1 MNFSNLKVVE
11 LASVLAGPSVGM
23 FFAEL
28 GAKVVKI
35 ENKKNNGDV
44 TRNWKLPN
52 EKKDEVSAYFSSI
65 NWGKEHLFIDYS
77 NDIDYNKVLQ
87 LLINA
92 DIVICN
98 FKQGAATKFNL
109 DYDSIK
115 ALNPSII
122 YAQLNGF
129 KSTPERV
136 AFDVVLQA
144 ECGYMYMN
152 GQADSP
158 PTKMP
163 LALMDILAAHQLK
176 EGILVALLNK
186 ASTGKGSYVESSL
199 EEAAISS
206 LANQATNWLMNKKT
220 PQRIGSLHPN
230 IAPYG
235 DVFKTK
241 DGKEL
246 VLAIGSDI
254 QFQKFCVLLGNEAIA
269 QDENY
274 RTNEN
279 RVKNRDL
286 LKNKLTTLILN
297 FNRDELIAS
306 GIENGIPMGAVR
318 NMQEVFETSTAQEMI
333 LEEQIGKQNT
343 KRVKTIAFEI
353 TPTGH

>member
-1 MNFSNLKVVE
+1 MNFESLKVIE

-28 GAKVVKI
+28 GAKVIKV
-35 ENKKNNGDV
+35 ENKRTNGDV

-52 EKKDEVSAYFSSI
+52 EKEGAISAYFSSI
-65 NWGKEHLFIDYS
+65 NWGKEHIFIDYS
-77 NDIDYNKVLQ
+77 NDEDYNQ
-87 LLINA
+87 LLGLLIDA

-98 FKQGAATKFNL
+98 FKKGAAVKFNL
-109 DYDSIK
+109 DYNSIK
-115 ALNPSII
+115 ALNPNVI

-129 KSTPERV
+129 KSDPKRV

-152 GQADSP
+152 GQTDSP

-186 ASTGKGSYVESSL
+186 ESTGKGAFVESSL

-206 LANQATNWLMNKKT
+206 LANQATNWLMNKKI

-235 DVFKTK
+235 DVFQTK
-241 DGKEL
+241 DEKEL
-246 VLAIGSDI
+246 VLAIGSDA
-254 QFQKFCVLLGNEAIA
+254 QFQKFCDLLDASSLA
-269 QDENY
+269 QKDLFL
-274 RTNEN
+274 TNEN
-279 RVKNRDL
+279 RVKNRNL
-286 LKNKLTTLILN
+286 LKSELTKLIIL
-297 FNRDELIAS
+297 FNRDELIQS
-306 GIENGIPMGAVR
+306 CIDNGIPMGAVR
-318 NMQEVFETSTAQEMI
+318 NMEEVFESETAKNMI
-333 LEEQIGKQNT
+333 LEEKVGEQNT
-343 KRVKTIAFEI
+343 KRVKTIAFKIKE
-353 TPTGH
+353 

>member
-1 MNFSNLKVVE
+1 MNFESLKVIE

-28 GAKVVKI
+28 GAKVIKV
-35 ENKKNNGDV
+35 ENKRTNGDV

-52 EKKDEVSAYFSSI
+52 EKEGNVSAYFSSI
-65 NWGKEHLFIDYS
+65 NWGKEHIFIDYS
-77 NDIDYNKVLQ
+77 NDEDHNQ
-87 LLINA
+87 LLGLLIDA

-98 FKQGAATKFNL
+98 FKKGAAVKFNL
-109 DYDSIK
+109 DYNSIK
-115 ALNPSII
+115 ALNPNVI

-129 KSTPERV
+129 KSDPKRL

-152 GQADSP
+152 GQTDSP

-186 ASTGKGSYVESSL
+186 ASTGKGAFVESSL

-206 LANQATNWLMNKKT
+206 LANQATNWLMNKKI

-235 DVFKTK
+235 DVFQTK
-241 DGKEL
+241 DEKEL
-246 VLAIGSDI
+246 VLAIGSDA
-254 QFQKFCVLLGNEAIA
+254 QFQKFCDLLDASSLA
-269 QDENY
+269 QEDLFL
-274 RTNEN
+274 TNEN
-279 RVKNRDL
+279 RVKNRSL
-286 LKNKLTTLILN
+286 LKSELAKLITL
-297 FNRDELIAS
+297 FNRDELIES
-306 GIENGIPMGAVR
+306 CIHNGIPMGAVR
-318 NMQEVFETSTAQEMI
+318 NMEEVFESETAKNMI
-333 LEEQIGKQNT
+333 LEEKVGEQNT
-343 KRVKTIAFEI
+343 QRVKTIAFNIKE
-353 TPTGH
+353 